1 MNRSKFVS
9 KGLNL
14 NIKTSGDLSK
24 TEMSDSNVFS
34 NAFKNKNI
42 TETSVKNV
50 NLKMS
55 LKLDLETREAEN
67 E

>member
-34 NAFKNKNI
+34 NAFKHKHI

-50 NLKMS
+50 TLKML
-55 LKLDLETREAEN
+55 LKLDLETSRTEN

>member
-14 NIKTSGDLSK
+14 NIKTSENLSK

-50 NLKMS
+50 NLIMF

>member
-14 NIKTSGDLSK
+14 NIKTSENLSK

-42 TETSVKNV
+42 NETSVKNV
-50 NLKMS
+50 NLIMF